1 VGGWALTLFF
11 VMFGWVLFRA
21 GSMAEFNDI
30 IGRLTHAGPVTGA
43 DTQAFLVLLAFS
55 VIVILI
61 QRIEEYDPAH
71 APKMSELAQPIRVGA
86 FALMF
91 LAVFAVGFGEYR
103 FIYFQF

>member
-1 VGGWALTLFF
+1 
-11 VMFGWVLFRA
+11 MFGWVLFRA
-21 GSMAEFNDI
+21 NSMSEFADI
-30 IGRLTHAGPVTGA
+30 IGRLTHAGPVTVT
-43 DTQAFLVLLAFS
+43 DMQAFLVLIICS

-61 QRIEEYDPAH
+61 QRIEEFDPTH
-71 APKMSELAQPIRVGA
+71 APKMDELAQPVRVGA

>member
-1 VGGWALTLFF
+1 MLTLFF

-21 GSMAEFNDI
+21 NSISEFTDI

-43 DTQAFLVLLAFS
+43 DLEAFLVLLAFS

-61 QRIEEYDPAH
+61 QRIEEFDPVR
-71 APKMSELAQPIRVGA
+71 APRMSELAQPVRVGA